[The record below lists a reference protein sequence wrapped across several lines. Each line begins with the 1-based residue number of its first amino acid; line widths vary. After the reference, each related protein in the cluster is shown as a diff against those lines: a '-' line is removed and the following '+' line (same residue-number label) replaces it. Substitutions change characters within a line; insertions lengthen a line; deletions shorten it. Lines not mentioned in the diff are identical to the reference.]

1 MIGSLAAA
9 LAIGLLVGAE
19 RHWRERDEA
28 AGQRTAGVRTFALLG
43 LVGGIMAALARGAGP
58 VGGALLLAAGLCAVI
73 AVLLPFALREA
84 EAARRFSATSLVAAV
99 GTYALGALVVA
110 GEAPAAGAAAVAM
123 TAVLAARESLH
134 ELMARI
140 TWAELRSA
148 IVLLSMTLLVL
159 PLVPDV
165 SVPWLAGINPH
176 RVWTLAIL
184 LAGISFLGYLAIKLA
199 GESRG
204 LLLAGAAG
212 GLVSSTAVTLAHARA
227 AVAGGPSGAL
237 AAGALVAGA
246 VACLRTAVLSLMVA
260 PRTGRLLL
268 PALVAAA
275 VGMGVVAAVLAWR
288 RTTVADGPSA
298 PGNPFEI
305 GPVLRMAGLL
315 AAIGA
320 LARIGAEQLGGAAVV
335 AIAALTA
342 LSDVDAVTLSVP
354 PLAPETIT
362 LRLAAEAVL
371 VAVAVNIVAKMIYAA
386 ALGTRAFR
394 RWFGLGSAIG
404 LASGAAVV
412 LLTLR

>member
-1 MIGSLAAA
+1 
-9 LAIGLLVGAE
+9 
-19 RHWRERDEA
+19 
-28 AGQRTAGVRTFALLG
+28 
-43 LVGGIMAALARGAGP
+43 
-58 VGGALLLAAGLCAVI
+58 
-73 AVLLPFALREA
+73 
-84 EAARRFSATSLVAAV
+84 
-99 GTYALGALVVA
+99 
-110 GEAPAAGAAAVAM
+110 
-123 TAVLAARESLH
+123 
-134 ELMARI
+134 
-140 TWAELRSA
+140 
-148 IVLLSMTLLVL
+148 
-159 PLVPDV
+159 
-165 SVPWLAGINPH
+165 
-176 RVWTLAIL
+176 
-184 LAGISFLGYLAIKLA
+184 
-199 GESRG
+199 
-204 LLLAGAAG
+204 
-212 GLVSSTAVTLAHARA
+212 
-227 AVAGGPSGAL
+227 
-237 AAGALVAGA
+237 
-246 VACLRTAVLSLMVA
+246 
-260 PRTGRLLL
+260 
-268 PALVAAA
+268 
-275 VGMGVVAAVLAWR
+275 MGVVAAILAWR